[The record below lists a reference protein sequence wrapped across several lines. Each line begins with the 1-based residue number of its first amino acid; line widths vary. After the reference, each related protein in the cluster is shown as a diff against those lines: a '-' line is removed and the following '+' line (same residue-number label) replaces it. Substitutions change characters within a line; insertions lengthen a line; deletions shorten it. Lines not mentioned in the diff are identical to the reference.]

1 MPLVFAGITPHPP
14 LLIPTIGKDKIEK
27 IEKTKEAFGKLEQEL
42 YLSKPHIIAIIS
54 PHGQIY
60 EDAFTLNAHTHFESS
75 FEEFGDHGTK
85 NEWVGAMDTAARI
98 GHMANEERMKV
109 QLISEEKLD
118 HGSSVPLFHL
128 TAHLPD
134 VKILPIGYSGL
145 DVKTHLDF
153 GYLLKNAFMDT
164 DKRVALIASGDLS
177 HGLTNDSPAGLS
189 KVGEEFDTKIIEL
202 LESHNTSGITQL
214 DPKFVEEASQCGYRS
229 LLIALGAL
237 QNMDYTFKNYAYEA
251 PFGVGY
257 LTGEFNF
264 A

>member
-1 MPLVFAGITPHPP
+1 MSLVFAGIVPHPP

-27 IEKTKEAFGKLEQEL
+27 LEKTKLAFEKFEQEL
-42 YLSKPHIIAIIS
+42 YLSKPNIIAIVS

-60 EDAFTLNAHTHFESS
+60 DDSFTLNAHTHFESS
-75 FEEFGDHGTK
+75 LEEFGDHGTK
-85 NEWVGAMDTAARI
+85 KEWVGAVDIAARI
-98 GHMANEERMKV
+98 AHMANEKHIEV
-109 QLISEEKLD
+109 QLISEQKLD
-118 HGSSVPLFHL
+118 HGASVPLFNL
-128 TAHLPD
+128 TNHLPD
-134 VKILPIGYSGL
+134 IKVLPIGYSGL

-164 DKRVALIASGDLS
+164 EKRVALIASGDLS
-177 HGLTNDSPAGLS
+177 HGLTNDAPAGLS
-189 KVGEEFDTKIIEL
+189 MVGKEFDERIIEL
-202 LESHNTSGITQL
+202 LESHNTAGITQL

-229 LLIALGAL
+229 ILIVLGAL